1 MRIPLIVSSL
11 GASGY
16 GLLLAI
22 TAFNPWLLLLIAGL
36 TNLTRVGVAEALG
49 APVLAAAW
57 DRLETLR
64 VRAYIV
70 AGLVLIVSVAMA
82 GLVPWGTLLLRSGG
96 TATTWDIRIGVGL
109 AGALAATASPGAV
122 YLGLLHATGK
132 VALTSLL
139 PGVAALVSLAA
150 TAGAASASAPLVTFV
165 VLMAVASCAPFWIGH
180 VVSLRYRR
188 TLRAAV
194 ARRAVSLGNGWMGA
208 KELAVMTGAAAP
220 PLFSTGW
227 DPVVLGAAADPSA
240 VAVYGPRSMLDCG
253 QVATSWPFGHNFAG
267 TSYVSEEAQRYWH

>member
-82 GLVPWGTLLLRSGG
+82 GLVPWGTLYSAPAEQRLHGISG
-96 TATTWDIRIGVGL
+96 
-109 AGALAATASPGAV
+109 
-122 YLGLLHATGK
+122 
-132 VALTSLL
+132 
-139 PGVAALVSLAA
+139 
-150 TAGAASASAPLVTFV
+150 SASAWQGPWPPQRRLELCTWDCFMPQAR
-165 VLMAVASCAPFWIGH
+165 LPSPRYSPESQPSFHWLQRLAPH
-180 VVSLRYRR
+180 PRR
-188 TLRAAV
+188 
-194 ARRAVSLGNGWMGA
+194 RR
-208 KELAVMTGAAAP
+208 
-220 PLFSTGW
+220 
-227 DPVVLGAAADPSA
+227 
-240 VAVYGPRSMLDCG
+240 
-253 QVATSWPFGHNFAG
+253 
-267 TSYVSEEAQRYWH
+267 